1 MAESREDRQLGMDR
15 PITRRD
21 FINGVAVAVTGA
33 YAVGGAKGSLAQ
45 DARFAPEKDPS
56 YYPPALTGLRGSH
69 PGSFEVAHRMR
80 DGGYKSFPDVDL
92 SEEYDLVVVG
102 GGISGLSAAYFF
114 RKALGADKRVLI
126 LDNHDDFG
134 GHAKRN
140 EFRDEARGGKLHLG
154 YGGTM
159 LISTPFPYS
168 FVARALIEDELG
180 IPVSRY
186 DEYVDWGV
194 YKGLERAMFFDK
206 DTFGEDRLV
215 VGQGKLPWPE
225 FFEKACLPEQAK
237 RDLIRLYTEKKDY
250 MPGLSA
256 EEKRRKLARMSYQD
270 FLVNV
275 AGITPEAMPFFRS
288 MVFRNAMHIDT
299 APALHV
305 ATHHMPGFG
314 AMGLELEPGFEED
327 SYQFHFPDGN
337 ATIARM
343 LVQRLVPAA
352 IPGKHDPQSI
362 VLAKADYGKLDEDG
376 SDVRIR
382 LSSTVIRVEHEGP
395 LHEARTLR
403 VAYVRG
409 GKPHGVRA
417 RQVILAC
424 YNMVIPY
431 LVPELPEEQKKALHY
446 PAKVPLMYTNVFL
459 RNWKAFEKLGF
470 SSFSAP
476 GMYYSS
482 GMLDFPVSI
491 GGYECPKKPEEPIIV
506 HMVRYPTTPGLPRKA
521 QNRAGMHE
529 FLATPFETIERN
541 TREELGR
548 ILAGG
553 GFDPAED
560 ILALTAN
567 RWPHGYAYTPDTL
580 GDPDLPFE
588 GQPYVVGRR
597 PYGRIAIA
605 NSDSEAAAFTNT
617 AIDAAHRAVQDLL
630 RARGMI

>member
-1 MAESREDRQLGMDR
+1 
-15 PITRRD
+15 
-21 FINGVAVAVTGA
+21 
-33 YAVGGAKGSLAQ
+33 
-45 DARFAPEKDPS
+45 
-56 YYPPALTGLRGSH
+56 
-69 PGSFEVAHRMR
+69 MR
-80 DGGYKSFPDVDL
+80 DGAYKSFPDVDL

-114 RKALGADKRVLI
+114 RKALGADKKVLI

-140 EFRDEARGGKLHLG
+140 EFRDERQGGKLHLG

-168 FVARALIEDELG
+168 FVARALIEDELR

-194 YKGLERAMFFDK
+194 YKGLERAMFFDRE
-206 DTFGEDRLV
+206 TFGDDRLV

-225 FFEKACLPEQAK
+225 FFEKACLSDQAK
-237 RDLIRLYTEKKDY
+237 KDLTRLYTEKKDY

-256 EEKRRKLARMSYQD
+256 EEKRNKLARMSYQD
-270 FLVNV
+270 FLVNLV
-275 AGITPEAMPFFRS
+275 GVTPEAMPFFRS

-299 APALHV
+299 APAVHV
-305 ATHHMPGFG
+305 ATHHMPGFDG
-314 AMGLELEPGFEED
+314 MGLELEPGFEED

-337 ATIARM
+337 ATIARL
-343 LVQRLVPAA
+343 LVQRLVPDA

-362 VLAKADYGKLDEDG
+362 VLEKADYAKLDEEG
-376 SDVRIR
+376 KDVRIR
-382 LSSTVIRVEHEGP
+382 LNSTVIRVEHEGP
-395 LHEARTLR
+395 LDEARSLR

-409 GKPHGVRA
+409 GKPRGVRA
-417 RQVILAC
+417 KHVVLAC

-431 LVPELPEEQKKALHY
+431 LVPDLPEAQKKALHY

-491 GGYECPKKPEEPIIV
+491 GGYDCPKKPDEPIVV
-506 HMVRYPTTPGLPRKA
+506 HMVRYPTTPGLPRKQ
-521 QNRAGMHE
+521 QNRAGMH
-529 FLATPFETIERN
+529 LSLIH
-541 TREELGR
+541 
-548 ILAGG
+548 I
-553 GFDPAED
+553 
-560 ILALTAN
+560 
-567 RWPHGYAYTPDTL
+567 
-580 GDPDLPFE
+580 
-588 GQPYVVGRR
+588 
-597 PYGRIAIA
+597 
-605 NSDSEAAAFTNT
+605 
-617 AIDAAHRAVQDLL
+617 
-630 RARGMI
+630 